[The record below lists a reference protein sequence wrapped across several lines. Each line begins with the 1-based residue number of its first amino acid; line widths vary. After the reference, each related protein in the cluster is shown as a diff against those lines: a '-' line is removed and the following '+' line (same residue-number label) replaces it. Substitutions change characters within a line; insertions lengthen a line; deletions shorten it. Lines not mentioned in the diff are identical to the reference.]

1 MLWRFLGQIASISKK
16 IFTVAFRLLFEIC
29 LLLFWWS
36 CGVQCFWLGKGSVK
50 ASCNFSL
57 HLFRGA
63 LWSIKLCGEFPRLL
77 CLIILRP
84 QLLFTFFFDS
94 LDPPLHFSSKSPQ
107 VILIFA
113 SRFLELVLTFVFK
126 VPPIL
131 AAFVSHFIS
140 SFHFIAVRR
149 MKVHF
154 ISFHCHLT
162 PFHFISSHE

>member
-1 MLWRFLGQIASISKK
+1 MVDKALWRVPS
-16 IFTVAFRLLFEIC
+16 TPLFNYLE
-29 LLLFWWS
+29 
-36 CGVQCFWLGKGSVK
+36 
-50 ASCNFSL
+50 A
-57 HLFRGA
+57 A
-63 LWSIKLCGEFPRLL
+63 
-77 CLIILRP
+77 
-84 QLLFTFFFDS
+84 TFVYIFFDS